1 MCVRVKN
8 HTLREVIGIGERGS
22 SRVKEHFR
30 RGARRTMDALD
41 FHLVKRDSMGEEEGR
56 GLVSIEISAVFFS
69 LSLSRTTSRARITDG
84 YRYQIIIDYL
94 DSREEIVRTI
104 FTDKEG

>member
-1 MCVRVKN
+1 MCVCARVKN

-69 LSLSRTTSRARITDG
+69 LSLSLVQLLEHG
-84 YRYQIIIDYL
+84 
-94 DSREEIVRTI
+94 
-104 FTDKEG
+104 